1 VFVLYTDGEHFFAV
15 IPRAQIDRFTAR
27 LRMYVL
33 RAQVS
38 VEDVSDQ
45 YCLFGL
51 ATGTA
56 PDSRDLAE
64 PWASTVG
71 AAGQF
76 VIRYGPGQARFLV
89 AVPAAAAAAYW
100 QSSNLPGAGEDCW
113 AALDA
118 YAGMP
123 RLDEN
128 TGGEYLPQQLNLDA
142 LDALSFSKG
151 CYPGQEIVARLK
163 YRGEVKKR
171 LTAGMYAADV
181 SSDTHVPVRSSH
193 DGRTIGHVLYA
204 QSIGPAQ
211 SLVAAVLELNADLHT
226 LAIGETDA
234 APFSRIDLPY
244 AAG

>member
-1 VFVLYTDGEHFFAV
+1 VLNFGYPADELMNARRGLAKCPLLSFGLVRFAGGDARTFINAQFTTNCLALDAQHSQLSGWCDPKGRVLNVFVLYTDGEHFFAV

-76 VIRYGPGQARFLV
+76 VIR
-89 AVPAAAAAAYW
+89 
-100 QSSNLPGAGEDCW
+100 
-113 AALDA
+113 
-118 YAGMP
+118 
-123 RLDEN
+123 
-128 TGGEYLPQQLNLDA
+128 
-142 LDALSFSKG
+142 
-151 CYPGQEIVARLK
+151 
-163 YRGEVKKR
+163 
-171 LTAGMYAADV
+171 
-181 SSDTHVPVRSSH
+181 
-193 DGRTIGHVLYA
+193 
-204 QSIGPAQ
+204 
-211 SLVAAVLELNADLHT
+211 
-226 LAIGETDA
+226 
-234 APFSRIDLPY
+234 
-244 AAG
+244 